1 MRGQLTDRPAVSL
14 CLVKEASHSAKP
26 VCLDPR
32 TSGKMSISIIRCENG
47 REHDMYDTELP
58 QPQALQSPEQ
68 QLQLQGDIFGWHVC
82 GSDKALTG
90 QRGIWMQIVE
100 GQVLVMHFVSE
111 IQDVRNRVSMGNV
124 EKRLG
129 DP

>member
-1 MRGQLTDRPAVSL
+1 
-14 CLVKEASHSAKP
+14 
-26 VCLDPR
+26 
-32 TSGKMSISIIRCENG
+32 
-47 REHDMYDTELP
+47 
-58 QPQALQSPEQ
+58 
-68 QLQLQGDIFGWHVC
+68 
-82 GSDKALTG
+82 
-90 QRGIWMQIVE
+90 MQIVE